1 MKSKCVSWVLLV
13 LLFLPELSSAKEKKY
28 RFGEIKEEN
37 GFLVFNFQVKDLL
50 SKDVLKG
57 LQKGMTAAVEYQV
70 QLWRERPHWVNQL
83 VAEEIVRMK
92 VNFDNWE
99 KRYAVV
105 TRDEEPRLLNEDR
118 VREQCSELTN
128 FRVAPLNKLEEGSQ
142 YIITVKVVMQPMS
155 MESYQEIKRWLAGE
169 VKELNPKAIK
179 STKSPGRK
187 AGDWLVGLVLNLT
200 GFGDRVITA
209 KGPAFYWKEG
219 SVILE
224 EGR

>member
-1 MKSKCVSWVLLV
+1 M
-13 LLFLPELSSAKEKKY
+13 
-28 RFGEIKEEN
+28 
-37 GFLVFNFQVKDLL
+37 
-50 SKDVLKG
+50 
-57 LQKGMTAAVEYQV
+57 
-70 QLWRERPHWVNQL
+70 NQL
-83 VAEEIVRMK
+83 VAEQIVRMK
-92 VNFDNWE
+92 VSFDNWE

-128 FRVAPLNKLEEGSQ
+128 FRVAPLSKLEEESK
-142 YIITVKVVMQPMS
+142 YTITVKVVMQPMS

-209 KGPAFYWKEG
+209 KGPAFHWKEG
-219 SVILE
+219 SFILE